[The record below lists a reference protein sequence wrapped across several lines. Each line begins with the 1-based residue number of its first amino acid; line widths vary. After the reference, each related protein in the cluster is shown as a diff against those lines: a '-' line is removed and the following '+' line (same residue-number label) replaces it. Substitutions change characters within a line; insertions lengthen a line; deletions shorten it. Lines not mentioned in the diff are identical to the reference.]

1 MTTIGH
7 VFIPLNREHDGTV
20 PADDDEVNFERLP
33 VPLRLWAPFE
43 QCLSKHLSELTEG
56 QIDRE
61 EKFWFEAAHVNAM
74 IAVVEA
80 EAVTAAPDLRNWLL
94 SLAAF
99 ARLPLIATWVSF
111 LLFLERREMRLGG
124 SACLGIVPTCEA
136 ALCRATLNSH
146 CVSPL
151 ASSYAA
157 VARAGFPLSHPQ
169 SS

>member
-7 VFIPLNREHDGTV
+7 VFIPLDRKRDGTV
-20 PADDDEVNFERLP
+20 PTDDDQAHFERLP
-33 VPLRLWAPFE
+33 VPLALWEPFQ

-80 EAVTAAPDLRNWLL
+80 EPVTAPPDLRDWLM

-99 ARLPLIATWVSF
+99 AR
-111 LLFLERREMRLGG
+111 R
-124 SACLGIVPTCEA
+124 A
-136 ALCRATLNSH
+136 ADRHVGVVFVIS
-146 CVSPL
+146 
-151 ASSYAA
+151 
-157 VARAGFPLSHPQ
+157 
-169 SS
+169 